1 MTALQI
7 LRHMRQVKQPDQI
20 GLTEIFQ
27 EEVNLVIWQ
36 RWLAKELYQ
45 YADQLVAK
53 GSAFFSALQAVVTP
67 AELAD
72 ILRERLPDESGKELL
87 IADIVLQAEMLT
99 CLMDCSAVG
108 FRLKRLEQ
116 PMCPRFHTDHIA
128 VRLLVT
134 YAGAGTEWLQQPPAP
149 NQRLASDDFQQIDLG
164 DVALLKGSGWENN
177 QQGAIWHRSPASMM
191 PRLLLTLDPVGEPQS
206 ED

>member
-20 GLTEIFQ
+20 GLTEIFK

-36 RWLAKELYQ
+36 RCLAKELYQ

-87 IADIVLQAEMLT
+87 MSQKNWSLT
-99 CLMDCSAVG
+99 CQVLWFGILRSYPEKMSKVTRDKSSPTLECSAKIM
-108 FRLKRLEQ
+108 FIRISK
-116 PMCPRFHTDHIA
+116 
-128 VRLLVT
+128 
-134 YAGAGTEWLQQPPAP
+134 
-149 NQRLASDDFQQIDLG
+149 
-164 DVALLKGSGWENN
+164 
-177 QQGAIWHRSPASMM
+177 
-191 PRLLLTLDPVGEPQS
+191 
-206 ED
+206 